1 MRRLPAASGQRAA
14 SQELL
19 TSSVCA
25 WVAVLVLGLGVV
37 PAGRARAES
46 MDPVLSRL
54 RIAGGRPGCG
64 NTSDVNF
71 CKDDELFERMV
82 SELGVALAPPM
93 ASPAASHGPSGLSLA
108 LDVTVTNVDANA
120 AQWGRTQAGASGE
133 PDPVL
138 AWTHATLR
146 KGLPFGLEVG
156 TTIGR
161 GHATSLWSLGLSLKW
176 AIVEG
181 FRTGIGAL
189 PDVALQATTTRSMGL
204 DDLRL
209 ATHTGELLFSKPLHV
224 GRGYRVAPFLGVQL
238 LFLEAQS
245 GLVDLT
251 PGPDDSGP
259 GDGQEPADV
268 DAFER
273 CRPGAP
279 EPGRGTPLVCTGN
292 GDDFINNVQFNP
304 VDQTRLRLFV
314 GGELQYG
321 LWRVSTSLGFDL
333 LAPELEAMRRD
344 PGQTEATLKRQLAF
358 SISAGAVL

>member
-1 MRRLPAASGQRAA
+1 MRRSPAASGQRAA
-14 SQELL
+14 SPQLR
-19 TSSVCA
+19 SSSLCA
-25 WVAVLVLGLGVV
+25 LVIALALS
-37 PAGRARAES
+37 AALAERALAEP

-54 RIAGGRPGCG
+54 RIAGGNAGCR
-64 NTSDVNF
+64 NVSDVNF
-71 CKDDELFERMV
+71 CKDDELFERLV

-93 ASPAASHGPSGLSLA
+93 VSPAASHGPSGLALA
-108 LDVTVTNVDANA
+108 LDVTVTNVDAHA
-120 AQWGRTQAGASGE
+120 AQWSRTQAGAAGE
-133 PDPVL
+133 PDAVL

-181 FRTGIGAL
+181 FRTGIGVL

-204 DDLRL
+204 DDLTL

-224 GRGYRVAPFLGVQL
+224 GRGYRVAPLLGVQL
-238 LFLEAQS
+238 LFIEAES

-259 GDGQEPADV
+259 GADQQPEDV

-273 CRPGAP
+273 CRPRAP
-279 EPGRGTPLVCTGN
+279 EAGEGTPLACAGD

-304 VDQTRLRLFV
+304 VEQTRVRLFV
-314 GGELQYG
+314 GGELQFG
-321 LWRVSTSLGFDL
+321 LWRFSTSLGFDL
-333 LAPELEAMRRD
+333 IAPELEAMRRE
-344 PGQTEATLKRQLAF
+344 PSQSEPALKRQLAF